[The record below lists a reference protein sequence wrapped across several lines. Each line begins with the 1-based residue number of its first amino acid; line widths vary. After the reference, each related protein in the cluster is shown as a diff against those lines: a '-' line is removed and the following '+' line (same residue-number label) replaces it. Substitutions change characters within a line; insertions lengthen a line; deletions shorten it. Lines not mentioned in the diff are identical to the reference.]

1 MNIFMWVWLA
11 LFCILLLA
19 LLIGECIL
27 YGIDLGT
34 GYCDNFIDWLK
45 KNHKFNK
52 EWNAEQKAYKAFL
65 KANPLCKECQLNGKY
80 VKAKYC
86 NHVGN
91 LLVPVCSDHY
101 VSTYDR
107 HKQEAQEM
115 QKKQQPRQLK

>member
-11 LFCILLLA
+11 LFCVLLLA

-65 KANPLCKECQLNGKY
+65 KANINSLQTP
-80 VKAKYC
+80 
-86 NHVGN
+86 
-91 LLVPVCSDHY
+91 
-101 VSTYDR
+101 
-107 HKQEAQEM
+107 
-115 QKKQQPRQLK
+115 